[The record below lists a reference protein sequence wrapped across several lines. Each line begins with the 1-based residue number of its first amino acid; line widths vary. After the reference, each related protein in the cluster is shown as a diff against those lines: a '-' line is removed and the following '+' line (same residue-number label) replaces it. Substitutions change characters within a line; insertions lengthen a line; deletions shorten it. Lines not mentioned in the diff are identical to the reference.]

1 MVIELVDAVVADGT
15 VGAPRSAEDVADP
28 AVLLLPLDAVDD
40 DAPVPGS
47 SDGARTSLLRR

>member
-1 MVIELVDAVVADGT
+1 VIELVDAVVADGA

-40 DAPVPGS
+40 DAPAPGS
-47 SDGARTSLLRR
+47 SDGARTSLLRL